1 MGWTGA
7 RNGESHGVLVRI
19 GNTLGGDMLFSGR
32 KVNILHGGAI
42 GGGVLRGVSK
52 RLCSFL
58 GISLIYFGRRGKSSN
73 RGSVPGVSGVY

>member
-1 MGWTGA
+1 MIGLDWSKE
-7 RNGESHGVLVRI
+7 RVSLGVLVRM

-52 RLCSFL
+52 RH
-58 GISLIYFGRRGKSSN
+58 YFFFGHLLN
-73 RGSVPGVSGVY
+73 LL